1 MKSIFGK
8 LKQKMT
14 KKDKKL
20 NEILEAEKQKME
32 E

>member
-1 MKSIFGK
+1 MKSIFSK

-20 NEILEAEKQKME
+20 DEILEKEKQKME

>member
-1 MKSIFGK
+1 MKSIFSK

-20 NEILEAEKQKME
+20 DEILEKEKQNME